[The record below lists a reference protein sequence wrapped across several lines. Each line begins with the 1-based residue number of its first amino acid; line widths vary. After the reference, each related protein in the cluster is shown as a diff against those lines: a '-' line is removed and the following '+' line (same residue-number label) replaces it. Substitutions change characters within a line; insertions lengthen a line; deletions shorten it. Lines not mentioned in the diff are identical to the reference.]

1 MGRASPEMRGPLGLG
16 MVRSQGEWV
25 VWGSIRLGFAF
36 NLEDGIL
43 DWGQCLG

>member
-36 NLEDGIL
+36 NLEDSGF
-43 DWGQCLG
+43 